1 MEPTT
6 NKTYTI
12 VIAIVV
18 IILIILGIYSFTK
31 RSGNETF
38 DGKNTLD
45 ARTTPTENYSLTV
58 DDQFPGTVVY
68 VSTASLKKAGFVVI
82 HKNVGGKA
90 GAVIGSKAFTA
101 GTNPGQVDLTEA
113 TIEDQSYFAMIHEDN
128 GDGVFDAA
136 TDMAV
141 KDAMGR
147 EIMVRF
153 NATTKI
159 VEQKG

>member
-1 MEPTT
+1 MESQ

-31 RSGNETF
+31 KSGTDAYNGTMT
-38 DGKNTLD
+38 DTKNTPAAD
-45 ARTTPTENYSLTV
+45 YSLTV

-68 VSTASLKKAGFVVI
+68 VSTASLVKPGFVVI

-90 GAVIGSKAFTA
+90 GAVIGAKAFVA
-101 GTNPGQVDLTEA
+101 GTNPGQVDLTES
-113 TIEDQSYFAMIHEDN
+113 TIEGQSYYAMIHVDN
-128 GDGVFDAA
+128 GDGKFDAA
-136 TDMAV
+136 TDAV
-141 KDAMGR
+141 AKDKTGK
-147 EIMVRF
+147 EVMVKF
-153 NATTKI
+153 NATTKV